1 MELWFLASFLLLT
14 LLQPVQPAPSAT
26 QPLRVVHA
34 PYFASRI
41 DWGTAA
47 IFWFGRADVANGV
60 ALIPVRNYADVRVA
74 YTSSELH
81 VFVSVVESARAPC
94 FMF

>member
-1 MELWFLASFLLLT
+1 MKLWFLVSFLLVT
-14 LLQPVQPAPSAT
+14 LLQPAQPALSAT

-34 PYFASRI
+34 PYFANRI

-60 ALIPVRNYADVRVA
+60 AP
-74 YTSSELH
+74 
-81 VFVSVVESARAPC
+81 
-94 FMF
+94 